1 MLGVKNFRDVGNSLN
16 QILGAEFFKSSILY
30 RSGALDEIS
39 TQDNLPQ
46 LKTIVNVTL
55 KGRLALKIQDLPNSV
70 QVHLKSFTS
79 NGNNLRTA
87 SCADVFSFTH
97 PSKHGLFLKVRNSLV
112 APQEPDLLA
121 EQAAMSWLHG
131 KLSVPRVV
139 CYHEEDNTQYL
150 LMTRIAG
157 VSGIHKDAKSEIPG
171 LVRMFAHGLREIHAI
186 AIDSCPLD
194 WRMERYFAWATDLI
208 NSGVLDGQIPN
219 GETRN
224 VLRNELDSIRA
235 DLPPEDLVFT
245 HGDYC
250 LPNIM
255 IHNSHLSGYIDLGY
269 AGVGDRY
276 LDFVAVCYTIRRNL
290 GTEWIPLFFQE
301 YGQEL
306 DQAKLSVYQRIH
318 DFTD

>member
-1 MLGVKNFRDVGNSLN
+1 MNVDV
-16 QILGAEFFKSSILY
+16 FY
-30 RSGALDEIS
+30 
-39 TQDNLPQ
+39 
-46 LKTIVNVTL
+46 VTL
-55 KGRLALKIQDLPNSV
+55 EGRLALKIQDLPNSV
-70 QVHLKSFTS
+70 QVHLNGFIS

-97 PSKHGLFLKVRNSLV
+97 PSKHGLFLKVRDSLAV
-112 APQEPDLLA
+112 PQEPDLLA
-121 EQAAMSWLHG
+121 EKAAMSWLHG

-139 CYHEEDNTQYL
+139 CYHEEDSTQYL

-157 VSGIHKDAKSEIPG
+157 VSGIHKDAKSDIPG
-171 LVRMFAHGLREIHAI
+171 LVRLFAHGFREIHAI
-186 AIDSCPLD
+186 PVNSCPLD
-194 WRMERYFAWATDLI
+194 RRFEHYLVWATDLI
-208 NSGVLDGQIPN
+208 DSGVLDSQIPN

-224 VLRNELDSIRA
+224 VLWDDLDSIRT

-250 LPNIM
+250 LPNVM
-255 IHNSHLSGYIDLGY
+255 IHDGRISGYIDLGY

-290 GTEWIPLFFQE
+290 GNEWIPLFFQE
-301 YGQEL
+301 YEQEL

-318 DFTD
+318 DFAG

>member
-1 MLGVKNFRDVGNSLN
+1 M
-16 QILGAEFFKSSILY
+16 
-30 RSGALDEIS
+30 
-39 TQDNLPQ
+39 
-46 LKTIVNVTL
+46 
-55 KGRLALKIQDLPNSV
+55 KIQNLPNSV
-70 QVHLKSFTS
+70 QVHLKGFTS

-97 PSKHGLFLKVRNSLV
+97 PSKRGLFLKVRNSLA
-112 APQEPDLLA
+112 APQESDLLA
-121 EQAAMSWLHG
+121 EQAAMSWLHD

-139 CYHEEDNTQYL
+139 CYHEEDDTQYL

-157 VSGIHKDAKSEIPG
+157 VSGIHKDAKADVPK

-186 AIDSCPLD
+186 PVNSCPLN
-194 WRMERYFAWATDLI
+194 RRFEHYIVWATDLI
-208 NSGVLDGQIPN
+208 DSGALDGQIPN

-224 VLRNELDSIRA
+224 VLRDEMDSIQA

-255 IHNSHLSGYIDLGY
+255 IHNGHLSGYIDLGY

-290 GTEWIPLFFQE
+290 GNEWIPLFFQA

-318 DFTD
+318 DFGD